1 MKNIIVSFACFL
13 LMSLLYG
20 KNLKI
25 TLNPG
30 ELFVTF
36 CMFSAKYDTIS
47 IEILRKQ
54 AKE

>member
-1 MKNIIVSFACFL
+1 MKNTIVWIAVFL

-20 KNLKI
+20 LNLKI

-36 CMFSAKYDTIS
+36 CPFLDKYDRIYN
-47 IEILRKQ
+47 EILRNQ